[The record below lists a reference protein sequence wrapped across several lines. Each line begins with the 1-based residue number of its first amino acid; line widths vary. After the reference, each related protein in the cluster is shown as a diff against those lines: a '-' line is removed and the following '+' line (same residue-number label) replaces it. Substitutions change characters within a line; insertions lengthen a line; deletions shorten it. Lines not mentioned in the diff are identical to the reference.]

1 MTPPVVSGIWRLRI
15 NIWLGVSQCHMLRTL
30 IAYFLTSYWGSS
42 SSENITFKRKLFISY
57 RMHKT
62 QNRMTW
68 DQHVKALHWLNR
80 HEAMMMWYERRR
92 SFVSFAHLCSRCVS
106 ITFLSENVWRL
117 RRFGLVWF
125 CGGTKSASRQ
135 ATSRGGSAGEI
146 ITFGDR
152 KSVEGRAGPLLQVPQ
167 VSPAARLN
175 WLIASRVIDPR
186 PASHWQPRRPLL
198 LCGWS
203 SIFTTRWPRRQFY
216 FRTQLDSSSPAVRGA
231 ERHWLEYSSLVK
243 FSAPVYVLI

>member
-106 ITFLSENVWRL
+106 IEFRAKTFDGCVA
-117 RRFGLVWF
+117 LVWF
-125 CGGTKSASRQ
+125 G
-135 ATSRGGSAGEI
+135 
-146 ITFGDR
+146 
-152 KSVEGRAGPLLQVPQ
+152 SVEERSQQAGR
-167 VSPAARLN
+167 R
-175 WLIASRVIDPR
+175 RVE
-186 PASHWQPRRPLL
+186 
-198 LCGWS
+198 
-203 SIFTTRWPRRQFY
+203 
-216 FRTQLDSSSPAVRGA
+216 V
-231 ERHWLEYSSLVK
+231 E
-243 FSAPVYVLI
+243 APGK